1 MIMES
6 RSTGSFDC
14 PPFTRG
20 QGPWLYDQEG
30 NSWFDGTA
38 GSGALSLGHNPP
50 EVLDAVRRQLDRL
63 VHTGCKLNSDVRAEL
78 MARLCALAPFDR
90 AAALPAVVGTE
101 AVESALKVARA
112 ATGRRSVVAF
122 HHAFHGK
129 SSGSL
134 ALTWRE
140 SFKAYSNLR
149 HDDVFRSSFP
159 AAGAAGA
166 VVADDAGVDS
176 ALGELEEI
184 LARAAAAGN
193 PPAAV
198 ILEPI
203 QVTEGVQIPGARFLE
218 GVIDLARGAGAL
230 VIFDEIYTGF
240 GRSGALFYCQKLSR
254 RPDLLLVGKSLG
266 NGFPISAVLGEA
278 EVINAL
284 PSGVQTST
292 YSGHPLA
299 SAAAL
304 AVIDVV
310 LERRLWEEAA
320 RRGAELLAALRGMA
334 ARHPFVVRP
343 RGEGM
348 LLAFDLVQDSGAP
361 APDLAREFLA
371 AARRERL
378 ILFGGGVDGATVKLV
393 PPVVLA
399 DEEAAFLSRTLLAA
413 ADRIALPQAVP
424 PCLSMS

>member
-1 MIMES
+1 MES
-6 RSTGSFDC
+6 RSTGSFDV
-14 PPFTRG
+14 PSFTRG
-20 QGPWLYDQEG
+20 QGAWLYDEDG
-30 NSWFDGTA
+30 NGWFDGTA

-50 EVLDAVRRQLDRL
+50 EVLAAVHRQLDRL
-63 VHTGCKLNSDVRAEL
+63 VHTGCKLGSDVRAEL
-78 MARLCALAPFDR
+78 VARLCALSPFDNP
-90 AAALPAVVGTE
+90 AVLPAVAGTE

-112 ATGRRSVVAF
+112 ATGRQSVVAF

-129 SSGSL
+129 SAGSL
-134 ALTWRE
+134 TVTWRE
-140 SFKAYSNLR
+140 SFRAYSNLR
-149 HDDVFRSSFP
+149 HDDVFRASFP
-159 AAGAAGA
+159 PT
-166 VVADDAGVDS
+166 DSTDAGVGA
-176 ALGELEEI
+176 ALSELREI

-218 GVIDLARGAGAL
+218 GVIDLARSAGAL

-240 GRSGALFYCQKLSR
+240 GRSGALFYCHKLAR

-292 YSGHPLA
+292 YSGHPLS

-304 AVIDVV
+304 AVIDLI

-320 RRGAELLAALRGMA
+320 RRGAELLAVLREMA
-334 ARHPFVVRP
+334 TRHPFMACP

-348 LLAFDLVQDSGAP
+348 LLAFDFVQEDGSP

-378 ILFGGGVDGATVKLV
+378 ILFGGGVAGATVKLV
-393 PPVVLA
+393 PPVVLS
-399 DEEAAFLSRTLLAA
+399 DEEAAFLSGTLRSVAGRLSVG
-413 ADRIALPQAVP
+413 VP
-424 PCLSMS
+424 RVVPSCPSMI